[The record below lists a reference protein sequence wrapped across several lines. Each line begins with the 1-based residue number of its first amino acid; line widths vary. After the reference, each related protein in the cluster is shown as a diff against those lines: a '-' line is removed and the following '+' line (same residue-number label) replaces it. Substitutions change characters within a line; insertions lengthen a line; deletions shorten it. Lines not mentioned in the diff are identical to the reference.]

1 MVWILSSLVGGFGS
15 PFVVCFCC
23 FNDIAYF
30 YQKKKKQKQQLGLVW
45 GSMIV
50 VLVNLLPMLA
60 AVGYEKNSILS
71 SRREEFTCLEKI
83 FNLKF

>member
-1 MVWILSSLVGGFGS
+1 MTLLISTEK
-15 PFVVCFCC
+15 
-23 FNDIAYF
+23 N
-30 YQKKKKQKQQLGLVW
+30 KKQKQQLGPVW

-50 VLVNLLPMLA
+50 VSVNLLPILA

-71 SRREEFTCLEKI
+71 SRREEFTCLEKN